1 MILGGKAC
9 CGVNCFLNIVGLS
22 DVAGGSVAYFDN
34 IFAFLVHREIFVE
47 SCNAVKLGFAF
58 VDLFR
63 NIFQRVLRQEFILVL
78 DLLHDSNDPGLIAV
92 VFLQYAVDKAEIN
105 LYQMN
110 HPFHTSF
117 SLLHFNTLLSL
128 IIN

>member
-58 VDLFR
+58 ADLFR

-78 DLLHDSNDPGLIAV
+78 DLLMIA
-92 VFLQYAVDKAEIN
+92 
-105 LYQMN
+105 M
-110 HPFHTSF
+110 
-117 SLLHFNTLLSL
+117 TLVLSQSYFCSTL
-128 IIN
+128 SIKPKSTFTK